1 MNSLR
6 RTEANEQRIQLMGSR
21 PMEVPQHAFLSATD
35 VARKQATLAAA
46 AAAAAAAT
54 CTTATYSLQPISR
67 GSNNIYKHT
76 GTVGGYTSVRVYQYR

>member
-35 VARKQATLAAA
+35 VARKQATLAAV
-46 AAAAAAAT
+46 AAAT

>member
-46 AAAAAAAT
+46 AAAAT

-67 GSNNIYKHT
+67 GSNTIYKHV